1 MSMYVNHNM
10 FTGWS
15 LSKVLFLDEFDIRIL
30 CNEINYRC
38 RAQREKERGGGIYNH
53 FKTKL
58 EEKMY
63 AFVPAFKHII
73 GLR

>member
-1 MSMYVNHNM
+1 MKLTIAVEH
-10 FTGWS
+10 
-15 LSKVLFLDEFDIRIL
+15 
-30 CNEINYRC
+30 
-38 RAQREKERGGGIYNH
+38 RERKRGGGIYNH